1 MVLEVIAPIF
11 FQSMTEHLPYLG
23 GLLVR
28 LTADLGL
35 GSYVRHYWSD
45 FPFVCPAEVEQ
56 AKTGQVS
63 FEQLS
68 R

>member
-1 MVLEVIAPIF
+1 
-11 FQSMTEHLPYLG
+11 MTEHLPYLG